1 MLSPDAFATKDTKN
15 TKIREARCLLNI
27 LRDGSTGGPAKR
39 ALDAERG
46 QARTPRKNI
55 ARCVCPVSLSVSRL
69 WRPVEPVAFV
79 SFVIFVANDFVIFV
93 ASRLS

>member
-27 LRDGSTGGPAKR
+27 LPDGSTGGPAKR
-39 ALDAERG
+39 AL
-46 QARTPRKNI
+46 
-55 ARCVCPVSLSVSRL
+55 SRL

-93 ASRLS
+93 ASRVS

>member
-39 ALDAERG
+39 AL
-46 QARTPRKNI
+46 
-55 ARCVCPVSLSVSRL
+55 SVSRL

-79 SFVIFVANDFVIFV
+79 SFVIFVARVVVIVV
-93 ASRLS
+93 ASRVS